1 MLDLDMTPYA
11 AFVWP
16 AWGISALV
24 LTALTVRAFAAA
36 RKWKRELAR
45 LEAADNKIDGAQVA
59 RSAVAPLKC
68 SAAGC
73 GPGRTNHP
81 CRA

>member
-45 LEAADNKIDGAQVA
+45 LETADREADGAQVA
-59 RSAVAPLKC
+59 RSAIAP
-68 SAAGC
+68 
-73 GPGRTNHP
+73 TNKGLRP
-81 CRA
+81 

>member
-36 RKWKRELAR
+36 RKWKREQAR
-45 LEAADNKIDGAQVA
+45 LEADAPTPPKASAPDRPQVA
-59 RSAVAPLKC
+59 RSAVGQQK
-68 SAAGC
+68 
-73 GPGRTNHP
+73 
-81 CRA
+81 

>member
-24 LTALTVRAFAAA
+24 LAALTVRALAERAAA
-36 RKWKRELAR
+36 VRRFPQL
-45 LEAADNKIDGAQVA
+45 
-59 RSAVAPLKC
+59 
-68 SAAGC
+68 
-73 GPGRTNHP
+73 
-81 CRA
+81 

>member
-1 MLDLDMTPYA
+1 MLHLDMTPYA

-45 LEAADNKIDGAQVA
+45 LETADSETDGAQVA
-59 RSAVAPLKC
+59 RSAVAPKENGLR
-68 SAAGC
+68 
-73 GPGRTNHP
+73 P
-81 CRA
+81 

>member
-16 AWGISALV
+16 AWGVSALV
-24 LTALTVRAFAAA
+24 LTALTARAVIAS

-45 LEAADNKIDGAQVA
+45 LETGPIPEAADSKRPQVA
-59 RSAVAPLKC
+59 RSAV
-68 SAAGC
+68 
-73 GPGRTNHP
+73 GPKT
-81 CRA
+81 

>member
-1 MLDLDMTPYA
+1 MTPYA

-45 LEAADNKIDGAQVA
+45 LETADNKIDGAQVA
-59 RSAVAPLKC
+59 RSAVAPKENGLR
-68 SAAGC
+68 
-73 GPGRTNHP
+73 P
-81 CRA
+81 